1 MVQLKYFK
9 AINTMTGKVKK
20 EPMVDTTIVP
30 AMLLTTFLEEYIE
43 PTK

>member
-1 MVQLKYFK
+1 
-9 AINTMTGKVKK
+9 MTGSVKK
-20 EPMVDTTIVP
+20 EPTVDTTIVP